1 MDYQKLIKA
10 LTCRYA
16 ADELDNL
23 GCGNKRCQYRDV
35 DGACDMVSIEEDAA
49 IAIKE
54 LLTENQALRNA
65 ANGFKKQLETAES
78 RAEKA
83 ERERDAAIKDMK
95 QNTKCYICKHY
106 PEDNVIAHCKL
117 FRECGLAYANW
128 EWRGLKEE

>member
-1 MDYQKLIKA
+1 MDYKE
-10 LTCRYA
+10 LTKSLLCNGYGA
-16 ADELDNL
+16 GEDAD
-23 GCGNKRCQYRDV
+23 GCANKKCKYRDA
-35 DGACDMVSIEEDAA
+35 DGACDLTRMCGDAA
-49 IAIKE
+49 IAINE
-54 LLTENQALRNA
+54 LLAENQALRNA